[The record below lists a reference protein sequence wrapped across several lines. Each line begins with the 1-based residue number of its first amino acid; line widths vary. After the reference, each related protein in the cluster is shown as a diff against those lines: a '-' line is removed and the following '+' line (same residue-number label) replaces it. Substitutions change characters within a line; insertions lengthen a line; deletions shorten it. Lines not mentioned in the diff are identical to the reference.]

1 MISTSFLLL
10 KHRHPVQLHFFFF
23 FESFSTFGAVYTSP
37 FLPTRLLSFESDH
50 KWQLYY
56 NKDIK
61 GPLKAPGFS
70 HRLVPGRSQYRKA
83 HFTHTHTHSHDF
95 PLIKPWNSS
104 GGHERDP
111 RIACFPVADQ
121 EGGDSMRQPHR
132 GHPQAWRDENQL
144 FGPLAS
150 LPDNFEARDL
160 GVNPLT
166 KWF

>member
-10 KHRHPVQLHFFFF
+10 KHRHTVQLHCFFS

-61 GPLKAPGFS
+61 GPLISVQESTF
-70 HRLVPGRSQYRKA
+70 Y
-83 HFTHTHTHSHDF
+83 THTHTHSHDF
-95 PLIKPWNSS
+95 PLIKPWKSS

-121 EGGDSMRQPHR
+121 EGGYSMRQPHR

-150 LPDNFEARDL
+150 LPGNFKARDL